1 MPAVHCFSSRL
12 LLRLRGLLI
21 TPPPGATTFAR
32 RGFHQGTE
40 RDRRRL
46 ETVGLAFLSG
56 LRTATS
62 GTDVER
68 LGHVLGAGVPR
79 AHQGF
84 AYEGAAMGLAML
96 DAVGPRRRDRVA
108 RLLGSSGTAH
118 RYMVHVGAGWA
129 LARLPPPLWR
139 HVVPDDPLLR
149 WLALDGYGFHEAYFR
164 TGTRA
169 DGRWAARL
177 PAWPGPQSAVAH
189 VVDQGIGR
197 AMWFV
202 ECADPGRLAGRIR
215 RYAPDRHPDLWAG
228 AGLAAVYSEA
238 GTPQALRQLTEY
250 AGRHLPELRQGAAF
264 AAEARLGA
272 GLATDWTEQAV
283 RLVCG
288 VGAAEAAE
296 VTHTAR
302 QELPPDGSRPA
313 YQEWRGRIQRHFSD

>member
-1 MPAVHCFSSRL
+1 MPAVHCFPSRL
-12 LLRLRGLLI
+12 LLRLRSLLV
-21 TPPPGATTFAR
+21 TPAPGATTFTR
-32 RGFHQGTE
+32 RGFHQGDE

-68 LGHVLGAGVPR
+68 LGHVLGTGVPR
-79 AHQGF
+79 GYQGF
-84 AYEGAAMGLAML
+84 AYEGAAMGLALL
-96 DAVGPRRRDRVA
+96 DAVGPRRRDRVP
-108 RLLGSSGTAH
+108 RLLGSSGAAH

-129 LARLPPPLWR
+129 LARLPAPLWR
-139 HVVPDDPLLR
+139 HAVPDDPLLR

-177 PAWPGPQSAVAH
+177 PAWPGPRSAVAR

-202 ECADPGRLAGRIR
+202 ECADPGRLAGRIG
-215 RYAPDRHPDLWAG
+215 RYAPDRRPDLWAG

-238 GTPQALRQLTEY
+238 GTPRALRLLTTY
-250 AGRHLPELRQGAAF
+250 AGGHLPALRQGAAF
-264 AAEARLGA
+264 AAEARLA
-272 GLATDWTEQAV
+272 AKLATDRTERAV

-288 VGAAEAAE
+288 VCAAEAAE
-296 VTHTAR
+296 VTRTTR
-302 QELPPDGSRPA
+302 QELPPDGEQPA
-313 YQEWRGRIQRHFSD
+313 YQVWRGRIQRHFSE